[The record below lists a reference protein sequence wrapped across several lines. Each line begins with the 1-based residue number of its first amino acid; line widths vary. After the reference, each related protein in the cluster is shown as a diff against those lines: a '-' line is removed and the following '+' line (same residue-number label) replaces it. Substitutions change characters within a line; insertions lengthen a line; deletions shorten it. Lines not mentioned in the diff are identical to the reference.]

1 MDMKRYMDYEK
12 LTTVSGQWTMKNGK
26 WTMNMDMDKWTME
39 IGQQIMVMDMD
50 IRGAK
55 KIKISGID

>member
-1 MDMKRYMDYEK
+1 MDYEK

-50 IRGAK
+50 IRGA
-55 KIKISGID
+55 